1 MSKIGRNDPCP
12 CGSGKKY
19 KKCCMEKDKAQ
30 RRYNDAKQN
39 LLSKLVD
46 FFHEDRFIEQADE
59 LTADYIAII
68 GVDAAEELVEDEYIQ
83 FLNIALFDAPL
94 ESNKRLV
101 EIFYEE
107 EGEHLPPQ
115 EREILENMLDMTIGI
130 YEVQAYEPGKGFLV
144 ENLMEKERFHVVVDE
159 EGMQA
164 IKKWDV
170 VIARISKV
178 GYENQIVGTTLIL
191 GNEFKNQLLEFIYAW
206 LADYRKDNKK
216 ASIKEFLRNCAMEVL
231 ASAKDAYYLGRQN
244 RVVVNRDGDRVEIC
258 SARYS
263 INNISF
269 IKQALEFHPNIQ
281 LDSSQKDRY
290 TLSWISDTPFE
301 EAGVLQH
308 TILGT
313 ITLEKNRLV
322 LQTNSRNRLEKE
334 KQLIQKLL
342 GIAAKHEKDTIESVE
357 KFLEKNQ
364 KELKET
370 KPALPS
376 PEIKK
381 IERTFLENHYKRW
394 VDEPLPSLGG
404 RTPREASRM
413 PQYRRKLMELF
424 KQLEQSAIRLA
435 EEKGF
440 DEPIDLDEIRQ
451 ILNLDESL
459 DSVEPEDEVEQLLIT
474 NMKHC
479 YVPWQIDEA
488 IEIWRD
494 FKKKHKSLRGK
505 PEGWAAGVEYFINQF
520 GFINMTQ
527 TEIGDRYGI
536 SASTVGKRYREIA
549 DELMEYGPA
558 DEEEMPVKEER
569 MSGQR
574 SGYGTVGKEK
584 ILGNKTSRIYQFK
597 ITLKGIRPPIWR
609 RFQVKSG
616 ITFYELHKII
626 QVVMGWHD
634 YHLYCFTFGR
644 GWDELRIEEPDEFGG
659 FTIEGQNFDS
669 RKTRVDSVF
678 TSEKEKCLYTYDFG
692 DDWEHELLL
701 EKILEPEEGVRYPV
715 CIKGR
720 RACPPEDCG
729 GIYGYYEFIEIINNP
744 RHLDY
749 KMTMEW
755 LGGSF
760 DPEEFDLEEVNE
772 ALRNM
777 KNSR

>member
-19 KKCCMEKDKAQ
+19 KKCCLEKDKAQ

-59 LTADYIAII
+59 LTANYIAII
-68 GVDAAEELVEDEYIQ
+68 GVDDAEELVEDEYVQ
-83 FLNIALFDAPL
+83 FLNVGLFDAPM
-94 ESNKRLV
+94 EGNKRLV

-130 YEVQAYEPGKGFLV
+130 YEVQAYEQGKGFLV

-159 EGMQA
+159 EGMQV
-164 IKKWDV
+164 IKKWDI
-170 VIARISKV
+170 VIARISKI
-178 GYENQIVGTTLIL
+178 GYENQIVGAAVVLP
-191 GNEFKNQLLEFIYAW
+191 NETKNQLLEFVYAW

-231 ASAKDAYYLGRQN
+231 ASAKDVSYLRRQN
-244 RVVVNRDGDRVEIC
+244 RVIVNRDGDRVEMC

-269 IKQALEFHPNIQ
+269 IKQALESHPNIQ
-281 LDSSQKDRY
+281 LESSQKDRC
-290 TLSWISDTPFE
+290 TLSWIADTPFK
-301 EAGVLQH
+301 EAGVLQR

-313 ITLEKNRLV
+313 ITLEKDSLL
-322 LQTNSRNRLEKE
+322 LQTNSRNRLEKG

-357 KFLEKNQ
+357 EFLKRNK
-364 KELKET
+364 KELKDT
-370 KPALPS
+370 KSVAPS

-381 IERTFLENHYKRW
+381 IERTFLEDYYRQW

-404 RTPREASRM
+404 RTPREASRI
-413 PQYRRKLMELF
+413 PQLRGKLMELF

-440 DEPIDLDEIRQ
+440 DPIDLHEIRQ
-451 ILNLDESL
+451 ILNLDESF
-459 DSVEPEDEVEQLLIT
+459 DSGQPEDEVEQLLIT
-474 NMKHC
+474 KMKGH
-479 YVPWQIDEA
+479 YAPWQIDKA
-488 IEIWRD
+488 VGIWRD
-494 FKKKHKSLRGK
+494 FKQKHKSLRGK
-505 PEGWAAGVEYFINQF
+505 PEGWAAGVEYFINLF

-549 DELMEYGPA
+549 DELMVYGPV
-558 DEEEMPVKEER
+558 DEEEMPAKEER

-574 SGYGTVGKEK
+574 SGYEAVGEEETQD
-584 ILGNKTSRIYQFK
+584 NKTSRIYQFK
-597 ITLKGIRPPIWR
+597 ITLKGIRPLIWR

-616 ITFYELHKII
+616 ITFHELHKTI
-626 QVVMGWHD
+626 QVIMGWHD

-644 GWDELRIEEPDEFGG
+644 GRDQLRIEEPDELEG
-659 FTIEGQNFDS
+659 FTIEGQNLDS
-669 RKTRVDSVF
+669 RKTRINNIF
-678 TSEKEKCLYTYDFG
+678 TAEKEKCIYTYDFG

-701 EKILEPEEGVRYPV
+701 EKILEPEEGIRYPV

-729 GIYGYYEFIEIINNP
+729 GIYGYYELIEIINNP
-744 RHLDY
+744 RHPDY

-760 DPEEFDLEEVNE
+760 DPEEFDLEEVNK